1 MITAYPKVSSAVEC
15 MKLGADDYITKP
27 FLPDDLRSAAEHLLE
42 QARHRRDNELLRQPG
57 DHPYRFDGIIGK
69 CEAMQKIFET
79 IRLVAPTAA
88 DVLIMGETGTGKEL
102 VARSI
107 HTHSNRQQARIVPVD
122 CGAIP
127 EDLLESE
134 FFGHER
140 GAFTGAHARAL
151 GLLEFAD
158 GGTFFLDEV
167 GELPFRLQAKLLRV
181 LQERKIRRVGGSEE
195 IAVDIRV
202 IAATSRD
209 LDSEVQTGRFRDDLF
224 YRINVARIELPP
236 LRERAEDIPLLV
248 GYMMERFAPE
258 MSREGISL
266 SEDALE
272 VLQIYHWPGNVR
284 QLQNV
289 IKRTLAMARHD
300 VLSVADLPDELVES
314 IASRPRRTRG
324 GFFAARDQ
332 FEMDFLRDI
341 LRECNGDVALAANR
355 SQLPRGTFYRLL
367 TKHGLKASDFRE

>member
-1 MITAYPKVSSAVEC
+1 MEKPPVPKQHVLVVDDEQGMLEVCDDILSSIPKVRVSLEPDGIRAAHRIEHENFDLLILDMQLPGTSGSELLRKAKQRNPDIRVLMITAYPKVSSAVEC

-69 CEAMQKIFET
+69 CEEMQKIFET

-102 VARSI
+102 VARCI
-107 HTHSNRQQARIVPVD
+107 HTHSTRQKARIVPVD

-140 GAFTGAHARAL
+140 GAFTGAHARSL

-195 IAVDIRV
+195 IAVDVRV

-209 LDSEVQTGRFRDDLF
+209 LDSEVQAGRFRDDLF
-224 YRINVARIELPP
+224 
-236 LRERAEDIPLLV
+236 
-248 GYMMERFAPE
+248 
-258 MSREGISL
+258 
-266 SEDALE
+266 
-272 VLQIYHWPGNVR
+272 
-284 QLQNV
+284 
-289 IKRTLAMARHD
+289 
-300 VLSVADLPDELVES
+300 
-314 IASRPRRTRG
+314 
-324 GFFAARDQ
+324 
-332 FEMDFLRDI
+332 
-341 LRECNGDVALAANR
+341 
-355 SQLPRGTFYRLL
+355 
-367 TKHGLKASDFRE
+367 